1 MAAVSDGELAGTTGE
16 SLQIE
21 AIKINLE
28 GLDNYDVYYRGHI
41 QNEGNQPSENG
52 QWLWVKNGEELG
64 STGKGQRLE
73 AIEIKI
79 VEKSNDVALG
89 DSIAYG
95 MSADPGSGY
104 VDLFYNN
111 LTTIEGNESLTL
123 YNEGIPGITSSELL
137 TQVQINPEVMQELA
151 NAQVVTISI
160 GGNNLLQPL
169 ITTMAGAFVLDPNA
183 ETFASDLVTALQDP
197 IAQATINAALPQLQT
212 NLIAGATQ
220 FGTDFPQ
227 IIAAVRTM
235 APEANIYVATLYNP
249 LSTTDPLYSV
259 FEPIIEQMNAIIS
272 TPNTGYLVA
281 DVYSA
286 FNSYEG
292 TEALVN
298 FNWTMGQIDPHP
310 TTLGHALIYQT
321 HLDAQ
326 LIMTE

>member
-1 MAAVSDGELAGTTGE
+1 G
-16 SLQIE
+16 
-21 AIKINLE
+21 
-28 GLDNYDVYYRGHI
+28 
-41 QNEGNQPSENG
+41 
-52 QWLWVKNGEELG
+52 
-64 STGKGQRLE
+64 
-73 AIEIKI
+73 
-79 VEKSNDVALG
+79 
-89 DSIAYG
+89 
-95 MSADPGSGY
+95 
-104 VDLFYNN
+104 
-111 LTTIEGNESLTL
+111 
-123 YNEGIPGITSSELL
+123 
-137 TQVQINPEVMQELA
+137 
-151 NAQVVTISI
+151 
-160 GGNNLLQPL
+160 
-169 ITTMAGAFVLDPNA
+169 LDPNA

-197 IAQATINAALPQLQT
+197 NAQATINAALPQLQT